1 MNFFTKNIKVAP
13 EGVYII
19 LTSSIILISLSIFL
33 IYISFYWLAATS
45 LVLFALI
52 CYFFRDPSRPTTEDN
67 NVFLSPVDG
76 KVISITNVND
86 PEIGESKKIAIF
98 LCL

>member
-1 MNFFTKNIKVAP
+1 M
-13 EGVYII
+13 
-19 LTSSIILISLSIFL
+19 L
-33 IYISFYWLAATS
+33 
-45 LVLFALI
+45 
-52 CYFFRDPSRPTTEDN
+52 FFRDPSRPTIEDN

-98 LCL
+98 LSVFDVHRQWVPLDGKEYFL